1 MIKIFSLH
9 KIIYLINNSK
19 DFKPTQHA
27 ILVEIESIKKMNLIY
42 TNLINEKKI
51 TEIYFFNTDID
62 LLFDYFSSMFKTIEA
77 AGGLVKN
84 NNNEWLF
91 IFRNGKWDLPKGKIE
106 KKEKIKAAAIRE
118 VQEECGVEDLTIVK
132 ELPSTYHIYFMEEK
146 MILKRTFWFEMFCEH
161 TSTLIPQ
168 LEEGITDV
176 KWISEKGLKQ
186 IYDNTF
192 ESIIEV
198 MKGIHR

>member
-1 MIKIFSLH
+1 
-9 KIIYLINNSK
+9 
-19 DFKPTQHA
+19 
-27 ILVEIESIKKMNLIY
+27 
-42 TNLINEKKI
+42 
-51 TEIYFFNTDID
+51 
-62 LLFDYFSSMFKTIEA
+62 
-77 AGGLVKN
+77 
-84 NNNEWLF
+84 
-91 IFRNGKWDLPKGKIE
+91 
-106 KKEKIKAAAIRE
+106 
-118 VQEECGVEDLTIVK
+118 
-132 ELPSTYHIYFMEEK
+132 MEEK

-161 TSTLIPQ
+161 TSTLIPR